1 MMPPHLSKV
10 LRRGG
15 LGLLIAG
22 LTGASIAWGP
32 RYYAWWFNRGAAV
45 SPQQEAARY
54 YTVQRGLLRVAILE
68 DGRVRAVKNHAIF
81 SQLRGRTHIE
91 WLATEGAKVKK
102 DDVIVRFER
111 REYDENL
118 QRASAELDTQKRQLV
133 VTQEALRIQSPTTRA
148 AVSMAETKLGDSEVA
163 LRTYENLE
171 APKKINELDTQIS
184 DAQEKLASATKRL
197 DEAKGKIDEQISIS
211 DEERRG
217 LDREVSDAAE
227 TVTTLTKRIDTLKQ
241 QKKIFRAYEYP
252 QTLKTRRQAVENARL
267 DVEKANVEAVGAMN
281 QKDAE
286 VLKVQGQIRNLQR
299 TVDDLKDQ
307 LSKCEIRAPA
317 DGLVVYGDP
326 NNQYVYYNN
335 QVKVGAE
342 WYSGNVLMTI
352 PDLSAFE
359 IDFAV
364 PEIYRGRLSIG
375 NTATMTLDAIP
386 GLTLQGAIT
395 KIGELG
401 RPRDPWNPGSPK
413 AFDAT
418 IKPTGS
424 DPRMISGM
432 SVHVEVVTEVLN
444 DVLSVPIEAVLND
457 GGKSVCFVIENGR
470 PMRRDVTCGKSN
482 DHFVQITAG
491 LSEGERVD
499 LNPSELLGN
508 GSSGHPGGGAGVSG
522 AAASGAA
529 DGGNGEPS

>member
-1 MMPPHLSKV
+1 VTDPEPLPPDHELLHLPNCVVAPHIASATV
-10 LRRGG
+10 HTRNEMARICAEN
-15 LGLLIAG
+15 LIAG

-148 AVSMAETKLGDSEVA
+148 AVAMAETKLGDSEVA

-342 WYSGNVLMTI
+342 WYSGAGERLTESASTRNRPFSTGFRARPCETARSGSGRVI
-352 PDLSAFE
+352 P
-359 IDFAV
+359 
-364 PEIYRGRLSIG
+364 
-375 NTATMTLDAIP
+375 
-386 GLTLQGAIT
+386 
-395 KIGELG
+395 LG
-401 RPRDPWNPGSPK
+401 RPVVPEVYM
-413 AFDAT
+413 
-418 IKPTGS
+418 
-424 DPRMISGM
+424 RMVMSSSWIS
-432 SVHVEVVTEVLN
+432 
-444 DVLSVPIEAVLND
+444 
-457 GGKSVCFVIENGR
+457 
-470 PMRRDVTCGKSN
+470 
-482 DHFVQITAG
+482 
-491 LSEGERVD
+491 
-499 LNPSELLGN
+499 
-508 GSSGHPGGGAGVSG
+508 
-522 AAASGAA
+522 
-529 DGGNGEPS
+529 